1 MGKPKPGH
9 ELRIASHAE
18 SLFTQLLLEL
28 KGVPPKAVAIDL
40 GLSASAVF
48 SVLSGRLR
56 SARVEAEIAR
66 ILGWA
71 DWEQL
76 VLHIRQVIKNT
87 ARINGYPLKE
97 GGAA

>member
-9 ELRIASHAE
+9 KLRIASHAE
-18 SLFTQLLLEL
+18 SLYIRLLLEL
-28 KGVPPKAVAIDL
+28 KGVQPKAIAADL
-40 GLSASAVF
+40 GLSAPAV
-48 SVLSGRLR
+48 SNVLSGDTRG
-56 SARVEAEIAR
+56 ARIEAEIAH

-87 ARINGYPLKE
+87 ARINGYLPKE